1 MRVCTKGWLDIDN
14 LSLFLFRNNSRKIV
28 RPLINEM
35 QMHSSKNESR
45 IISHHIRKIVSN
57 LRSIDSSP
65 REEVYEIFKII
76 QFHLRFI
83 YDRFRLRFEAGIL
96 SH

>member
-76 QFHLRFI
+76 WLIPLAI
-83 YDRFRLRFEAGIL
+83 YIR
-96 SH
+96 SV

>member
-76 QFHLRFI
+76 WLVPSAI
-83 YDRFRLRFEAGIL
+83 YIR
-96 SH
+96 SV

>member
-14 LSLFLFRNNSRKIV
+14 LSLFLFRNNSRKVV

-76 QFHLRFI
+76 WLIPSAI
-83 YDRFRLRFEAGIL
+83 YIR
-96 SH
+96 SV

>member
-14 LSLFLFRNNSRKIV
+14 LSLFLFRNNSRKVV

-76 QFHLRFI
+76 WLIPLAI
-83 YDRFRLRFEAGIL
+83 YIR
-96 SH
+96 SV

>member
-14 LSLFLFRNNSRKIV
+14 LSLFLFRNNSRKVV

-76 QFHLRFI
+76 WLVPSAI
-83 YDRFRLRFEAGIL
+83 YIR
-96 SH
+96 SV